1 MLDLRLVSSF
11 LHAART
17 GSFSE
22 AGRSLHLSPAGVSQ
36 NIKTLESQL
45 GVRLFTRTTRQV
57 RLTPEG
63 QRFMARV
70 GPALAA
76 LDDAVR
82 AVSDESE
89 RIEGQIRISATTWF
103 GRTRLVPLLTRF
115 MAEHPKV
122 EVEVDLS
129 DRFVDLVA
137 EAFDLA
143 IRIGSLPE
151 NEYVARLLLPL
162 TPLLCAAPSY
172 LAAHGA
178 PERIEDL
185 ARHRCIAMRSNT
197 ERRVFNW
204 EFSDDGETVRH
215 LPNASLILNEAEA
228 VAIAAEEGF
237 GLAQVGSQLVEPR
250 VAQGKLQLLMKAFTP
265 KPRGVYAVY
274 PTRRYTP
281 QRTKALIAF
290 LAKHLAGTTLPAHP
304 A

>member
-1 MLDLRLVSSF
+1 MLDPRLLSSF
-11 LHAART
+11 LQAART

-22 AGRSLHLSPAGVSQ
+22 AGRNLHLSPAGISQ
-36 NIKTLESQL
+36 NIKNLESQL

-70 GPALAA
+70 GPAMAA

-89 RIEGQIRISATTWF
+89 RIEGRIRISSTTWF
-103 GRTRLVPLLTRF
+103 GRHRLVALVARF

-122 EVEVDLS
+122 EVEIDLS

-137 EAFDLA
+137 EEFDLA
-143 IRIGSLPE
+143 IRIGALPE

-172 LAAHGA
+172 LTVHGVPA
-178 PERIEDL
+178 TMDDL
-185 ARHRCIAMRSNT
+185 AQHRCIGMRSNT
-197 ERRVFNW
+197 ERRVFAWDFNV
-204 EFSDDGETVRH
+204 DGEIVRH
-215 LPNASLILNEAEA
+215 LPNAGLILNEAEA
-228 VAIAAEEGF
+228 VAIAAEAGY
-237 GLAQVGSQLVEPR
+237 GIAQVGSQLVEPR
-250 VAQGKLQLLMKAFTP
+250 MAQGKLVVLMKAFTP
-265 KPRGVYAVY
+265 KARGIYAVY

-281 QRTKALIAF
+281 QRTKALIDF
-290 LAKHLAGTTLPAHP
+290 LAKHLSLAPATSAP
-304 A
+304 V